1 MKANIPQLSVLIEG
15 PSGVMEVHVAA
26 MQLNDHVAFFPV
38 SAAMRSGKP
47 WTPNRGQIR
56 EALKLLRW
64 SEDHSRV
71 FDGMVSPKT
80 GLQN

>member
-1 MKANIPQLSVLIEG
+1 MKANVPQLSVLLEG
-15 PSGVMEVHVAA
+15 PCGVMEVHVAA

-38 SAAMRSGKP
+38 SATPRSGKP

-56 EALKLLRW
+56 DALKLLRW
-64 SEDHSRV
+64 AEDHVRV
-71 FDGMVSPKT
+71 FSGRVSPKT